1 MNLTRH
7 LLAVALL
14 AAIAPAAHAEIAID
28 VIGGSEVS
36 FEGLLQADGNWFD
49 SDFAN
54 LNGDGPDGADSD
66 NELRRAELVLKGKG
80 PGNFEW
86 VIGYDAKADR
96 YLDVNAKYK
105 IGGNGN
111 HFLQLGQYKQ
121 PNSLEELSS
130 TKNNDFISKAMVTN
144 TFGIARR
151 TGVAYRYADTS
162 WGVTGSY
169 FGRTLNRGAPIVAT
183 AGTVQGVGS
192 EGHGAG
198 FGIRGN
204 WAPINDT
211 GNVLHFGLSYIDQ
224 DTDDD
229 VSRIRT
235 RPQADLAG
243 QRLVD
248 SGVLRNTDRQSIIGG
263 EAMWITGPFKL
274 QGEYMQSTFDRY
286 TQGGAATPANI
297 AASKDFDA
305 NSWYVSGLWNI
316 TGETWGYRDGVPTT
330 PLPNEPAAGMW
341 QVGLRYD
348 KIDLDDG
355 TTLPATTPTGT
366 STILGVLGG
375 EMDAMTVG
383 VNWYWRSNFKFML
396 NYVKVDSSRYFVR
409 TPANPYPENPAN
421 GNLLVNRR
429 VSDSPNII
437 EARAQFYW

>member
-1 MNLTRH
+1 MNANRH
-7 LLAVALL
+7 LLSAAVVAVLSL
-14 AAIAPAAHAEIAID
+14 AAPAARAEVAID
-28 VIGGSEVS
+28 VIGGSEIS
-36 FEGLLQADGNWFD
+36 FEGLVQADANWFD
-49 SDFAN
+49 SDLAN

-86 VIGYDAKADR
+86 VLGYDAKADR
-96 YLDVNAKYK
+96 FLDVNAKYK

-111 HFLQLGQYKQ
+111 HFIQVGQFKQ

-151 TGVAYRYADTS
+151 TGVAYRFADAN
-162 WGVTGSY
+162 WGVTASY

-204 WAPINDT
+204 WAPINET
-211 GNVLHFGLSYIDQ
+211 GSILHLGLSYIDQ

-243 QRLVD
+243 VRLVD
-248 SGVLRNTDRQSIIGG
+248 TSVLRNTDRQSIIGA
-263 EAMWITGPFKL
+263 EAMWVAGPFKL
-274 QGEYMQSTFDRY
+274 QGEYMQQTLDRY
-286 TQGGAATPANI
+286 TTTPPNPRI
-297 AASKDFDA
+297 GRDFDA

-316 TGETWGYRDGVPTT
+316 TGETWGYKDGVPTT
-330 PLPNEPAAGMW
+330 PLPNEPASGLW

-348 KIDLDDG
+348 SIDLNDG
-355 TTLPATTPTGT
+355 GLLPGATPTAAP
-366 STILGVLGG
+366 IVDGVLGG
-375 EMDAMTVG
+375 EMDAWTVG
-383 VNWYWRSNFKFML
+383 VNWYWRSNFKFMV
-396 NYVKVDSSRYFVR
+396 NYVKVQSSRYSSTARAVLDDD
-409 TPANPYPENPAN
+409 P
-421 GNLLVNRR
+421 
-429 VSDSPNII
+429 SII

>member
-1 MNLTRH
+1 MNANRH
-7 LLAVALL
+7 LLSAAVVAVLSL
-14 AAIAPAAHAEIAID
+14 AAPAARAEVAID
-28 VIGGSEVS
+28 VIGGSEIS
-36 FEGLLQADGNWFD
+36 FEGLVQADANWFD
-49 SDFAN
+49 SDLAN

-86 VIGYDAKADR
+86 VLGYDAKADR
-96 YLDVNAKYK
+96 FLDVNAKYK

-111 HFLQLGQYKQ
+111 HFIQVGQFKQ

-151 TGVAYRYADTS
+151 TGVAYRFADAN
-162 WGVTGSY
+162 WGVTASY

-204 WAPINDT
+204 WAPINET
-211 GNVLHFGLSYIDQ
+211 GSILHLGLSYIDQ

-243 QRLVD
+243 VRLVD
-248 SGVLRNTDRQSIIGG
+248 TSVLRNTDRQSIIGA
-263 EAMWITGPFKL
+263 EAMWVAGPFKL
-274 QGEYMQSTFDRY
+274 QGEYMQQTLDRY
-286 TQGGAATPANI
+286 TTTPPNPRI
-297 AASKDFDA
+297 GRDFDA

-316 TGETWGYRDGVPTT
+316 TGETWGYKDGVPTT
-330 PLPNEPAAGMW
+330 PLPNEPASGLW

-348 KIDLDDG
+348 SIDLNDG
-355 TTLPATTPTGT
+355 GLLPGATPTAAP
-366 STILGVLGG
+366 IVDGVLGG
-375 EMDAMTVG
+375 EMDAWTVG
-383 VNWYWRSNFKFML
+383 VNWYWRSNFKFMV
-396 NYVKVDSSRYFVR
+396 NYVKVQSSRYNSTARAVLDDD
-409 TPANPYPENPAN
+409 P
-421 GNLLVNRR
+421 
-429 VSDSPNII
+429 SII